1 MVRSFGS
8 VVGWILAVVLT
19 MSSLE
24 RSEAQFWANTPD
36 EPFIVVEGV
45 NSTDVDLVWKHNVRD
60 SDIVSVT
67 IRRRRQGASTDS
79 TLIATGFGL
88 GTRNPK
94 ALDLS
99 DENLRSEYGAFE
111 DRSLGTYTLR
121 LRNVNYD
128 EEYVYTITV
137 LYQGGA
143 SDSDDD
149 SVFVDVKVPPTIT
162 TAPAISVRQRIGSSV
177 NLTCEASGDPM
188 PNITWTREVATPN
201 RPVNATGPVFPFV
214 NIQLNDAGS
223 YRCTADNGYGVV
235 SSLSALNIFCDSECN
250 TTEIAIRIT
259 RGAVWNSSLTE
270 SNSRSPYYKWLA
282 STLTAEVS
290 VSYSQPRNAGKH
302 PYLIE
307 VTRFSRGSVRAY
319 LDLQFEKTV
328 VDPLSPLRDAVATGT
343 LGAFT
348 VDTILEVNPTT
359 GPPSSTTD
367 PTKNT
372 QKEPSV
378 GARSGLSPEA
388 MWGIIGACIAIVVV
402 VVVIIVV
409 CCICGRGRCC
419 ACRKG
424 SGASKGKYT
433 EADGYRMNKQPPSSG
448 LGTASPAYVE
458 ARMYAPPNA
467 TKKQDDQPP
476 PLNYSELSFEKS
488 DKQPP
493 PRYNPEYADVS
504 AEKRPPP
511 SGGQQGEGGFE
522 LWC

>member
-8 VVGWILAVVLT
+8 IAGWILAVVLT
-19 MSSLE
+19 LASIE
-24 RSEAQFWANTPD
+24 RSEAQFWTKTPGD
-36 EPFIVVEGV
+36 PVIVVEGV
-45 NSTDVDLVWKHNVRD
+45 NSTDVDLVWKYNVPET
-60 SDIVSVT
+60 DIVSVT
-67 IRRRRQGASTDS
+67 IRRRRQRASTDS
-79 TLIATGFGL
+79 TLIASGFGQ
-88 GTRNPK
+88 GAREPK
-94 ALDLS
+94 AFDVS
-99 DENLRSEYGAFE
+99 HQNLRSEYRAFE

-121 LRNVNYD
+121 LLNVNNA
-128 EEYVYTITV
+128 EEYMYTITV
-137 LYQGGA
+137 AYQGGG

-162 TAPAISVRQRIGSSV
+162 TAPAISLRQRIGSSV

-188 PNITWTREVATPN
+188 PNITWTREVATSN

-259 RGAVWNSSLTE
+259 RGAVWNSSLFE

-328 VDPLSPLRDAVATGT
+328 VDPLSPLRDAVATGR

-348 VDTILEVNPTT
+348 VDRILEVNPTVAPSGSST
-359 GPPSSTTD
+359 GPTTD
-367 PTKNT
+367 TKE
-372 QKEPSV
+372 EPDS
-378 GARSGLSPEA
+378 GELSGLSDEA
-388 MWGIIGACIAIVVV
+388 MWGIIGACIA
-402 VVVIIVV
+402 VVVIVAVVIVV
-409 CCICGRGRCC
+409 CCVCRK
-419 ACRKG
+419 RKG
-424 SGASKGKYT
+424 SGANKGKYT

-476 PLNYSELSFEKS
+476 PLNYNELSFEKS

-493 PRYNPEYADVS
+493 PRYNRNMPMLPQRNDLPQWRTARRGRV
-504 AEKRPPP
+504 
-511 SGGQQGEGGFE
+511 
-522 LWC
+522 

>member
-1 MVRSFGS
+1 MVASFRSI
-8 VVGWILAVVLT
+8 VGWILAVVLT
-19 MSSLE
+19 LASIE
-24 RSEAQFWANTPD
+24 RSEAQFWTKTPGD
-36 EPFIVVEGV
+36 PFIVVDGV
-45 NSTDVDLVWKHNVRD
+45 NSTNVDLVWEYSEPEARILNVN
-60 SDIVSVT
+60 IV
-67 IRRRRQGASTDS
+67 RKRQNEGTDDEVPIASRLGEGSGA
-79 TLIATGFGL
+79 A
-88 GTRNPK
+88 N
-94 ALDLS
+94 DLRVK
-99 DENLRSEYGAFE
+99 DPNLRSKYNPRQPATLQLLNVKDGDEYMYIIRVSYRTKENEAGNA
-111 DRSLGTYTLR
+111 
-121 LRNVNYD
+121 
-128 EEYVYTITV
+128 
-137 LYQGGA
+137 A
-143 SDSDDD
+143 D

-235 SSLSALNIFCDSECN
+235 SSLSALNIFCDEFRCN
-250 TTEIAIRIT
+250 TTEIGIRIT
-259 RGAVWNSSLTE
+259 GGAVWNSSLFE

-328 VDPLSPLRDAVATGT
+328 VDPLSPLRDAVATGR

-348 VDTILEVNPTT
+348 VDRILEVNPTVAPSGSST
-359 GPPSSTTD
+359 GPTTD
-367 PTKNT
+367 S
-372 QKEPSV
+372 KEGPDS
-378 GARSGLSPEA
+378 GARSSGLSDEA
-388 MWGIIGACIAIVVV
+388 MWGIIGACIA
-402 VVVIIVV
+402 VVVIVAVVIVV
-409 CCICGRGRCC
+409 CCVCRK
-419 ACRKG
+419 RKG
-424 SGASKGKYT
+424 SGAKKGKYT

-476 PLNYSELSFEKS
+476 PLNYNELSFEKS
-488 DKQPP
+488 EKQPP
-493 PRYNPEYADVS
+493 PRYNPEYADVTP
-504 AEKRPPP
+504 EKRPPP